1 MASIIK
7 RSNKYAVVYGFI
19 DRDGNRKQKWETFD
33 TRKMALKRKAE
44 VESQIE
50 NSTYSPPAMQTVS
63 AFLKE
68 FVEVYGANKWSM
80 STYSARE
87 GIIRNYVEPFIGS
100 VPLSELNTRMMD
112 QYYQTL
118 LRQSAAPRPGRDP
131 EPVTP
136 RTVIEVHRILRCAFN
151 QAIRW
156 EYISK
161 NPAEHAT
168 LPKHEAEKREIW
180 TADEVICA
188 LEHCDD
194 PILRIC
200 IHLAFACSMRI
211 GEILGLTWD
220 CVTAD
225 EQNIVKG
232 NASVYIEKELSR
244 VRRTAVTQMNGNDIL
259 KVIPPLIP
267 GSGATMLVLKT
278 PKTHSSVRRV
288 WLPETVAR
296 LLVKHKGEQD
306 KVKKLMGDYQ
316 DYGLVVAQD
325 NGRPYEEHV
334 IRKGFTR
341 LIKKSGLPTVV
352 FHSLRHTSTTY
363 KLKLNNGDIKSVQ
376 GDTGHS
382 QINMVTDVYSH
393 IIDGDRR
400 QNAQRFEQ
408 SFYKPKKGK
417 KGSTPDV
424 SKLAEALSEN
434 PELAQMLLGLLSKKG
449 SNFD

>member
-50 NSTYSPPAMQTVS
+50 NSTYSPPTMQTVS

-168 LPKHEAEKREIW
+168 LPKHKAEKREIW
-180 TADEVICA
+180 TADEVIRA

-278 PKTHSSVRRV
+278 PKTHIAASGVSGSPRR
-288 WLPETVAR
+288 W
-296 LLVKHKGEQD
+296 
-306 KVKKLMGDYQ
+306 
-316 DYGLVVAQD
+316 
-325 NGRPYEEHV
+325 
-334 IRKGFTR
+334 
-341 LIKKSGLPTVV
+341 
-352 FHSLRHTSTTY
+352 
-363 KLKLNNGDIKSVQ
+363 Q
-376 GDTGHS
+376 GC
-382 QINMVTDVYSH
+382 
-393 IIDGDRR
+393 
-400 QNAQRFEQ
+400 
-408 SFYKPKKGK
+408 
-417 KGSTPDV
+417 
-424 SKLAEALSEN
+424 L
-434 PELAQMLLGLLSKKG
+434 
-449 SNFD
+449 